1 LAATPKAVKVVMDE
15 TNRKAHWTVRH

>member
-1 LAATPKAVKVVMDE
+1 ATPKAVKVVMDE